1 MILLY
6 FFFKSYLYTKRNV
19 IFKQNLMKKTI
30 LITLFFIF
38 ISSFSSVSA
47 FSQMQTKLVYNN
59 FVKKVEMKYD
69 LESEVTIFE
78 ILDREL

>member
-1 MILLY
+1 
-6 FFFKSYLYTKRNV
+6 
-19 IFKQNLMKKTI
+19 
-30 LITLFFIF
+30 
-38 ISSFSSVSA
+38 
-47 FSQMQTKLVYNN
+47 MQTKLVYNN